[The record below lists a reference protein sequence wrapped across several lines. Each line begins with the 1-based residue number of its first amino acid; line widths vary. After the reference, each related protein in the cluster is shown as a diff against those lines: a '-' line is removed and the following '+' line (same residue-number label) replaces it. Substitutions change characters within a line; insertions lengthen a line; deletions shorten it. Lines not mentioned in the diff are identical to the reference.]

1 MTESELRKTV
11 VSIVTK
17 WLGGKQGSSIHKEI
31 LKIWNDYAAKHGLPH
46 AYESYAWCAETASAA
61 YIKAGI
67 GPYVPLSLSCGQ
79 LIEQAK
85 AKGWWIENDAHKP
98 KIADQV
104 IYGWDA
110 PKTGDAPGKY
120 YHDHV
125 GTVVSVGKDT
135 FTVVEGNAGS
145 PSQVR
150 KLTRDVDF
158 RYISGFICPDFK
170 ALAKKLTPAKTTEK
184 KETVKPAAQK
194 PVAASTIKIA
204 KDAESYTVQKGD
216 TLSDIAKAAG
226 TTVSKLQEIN
236 GIKNVNLIRS
246 GQVIR
251 LKASKY
257 KRTWT
262 VTAKIG
268 LNIRKEPGDG
278 AVLGAMPY
286 CSKCTCDG
294 RYKKVG
300 GVIWLHVTFGKIT
313 GWSSS
318 EFLE

>member
-158 RYISGFICPDFK
+158 RYISGFICPDYK
-170 ALAKKLTPAKTTEK
+170 SIAKKLTPATPKEEK
-184 KETVKPAAQK
+184 KKEAK
-194 PVAASTIKIA
+194 PVAEKLTLDQLAEKVINGDYGSGAVRKSKLNSLYKQKEIA
-204 KDAESYTVQKGD
+204 YSYDQIQARVNEIMGEQKYKK
-216 TLSDIAKAAG
+216 TYKVVAKA
-226 TTVSKLQEIN
+226 
-236 GIKNVNLIRS
+236 
-246 GQVIR
+246 
-251 LKASKY
+251 
-257 KRTWT
+257 
-262 VTAKIG
+262 G
-268 LNIRKEPGDG
+268 LNIRTVPQSGS
-278 AVLGAMPY
+278 VLGAMPY
-286 CSKCTCDG
+286 GAACTCDG
-294 RYKKVG
+294 QHRKVG
-300 GVIWLHVTFGKIT
+300 GVIWLHVTYGKIT

-318 EFLE
+318 DYLK